1 MYDPIRMSDPV
12 VKELDL
18 AEVIARFDELVD
30 AAETFRIFRN
40 GRPIARLEPHQ
51 EELADERN
59 SAPG

>member
-1 MYDPIRMSDPV
+1 MSDPV